1 MRSLGSMVGLLVFAL
16 IGVLTYKFYF
26 SKTDATSAGAGTPTQ
41 QIDSIGVRTD
51 LLGIAKAEST
61 YQVEHNTY
69 TSLEE
74 LVSSGALSMKKSS
87 RDGWIYDVQPSDN
100 TFLVIAHCPT
110 TTQPSCSSLEIDQTM
125 EIRPTE

>member
-1 MRSLGSMVGLLVFAL
+1 MRSLGGMVGLLIFAL
-16 IGVLTYKFYF
+16 IGVLMYKFYI
-26 SKTDATSAGAGTPTQ
+26 SKSDATGAGTPAQ

-69 TSLEE
+69 ASLDD
-74 LVSSGALSMKKSS
+74 LVSGGALSMKKSS
-87 RDGWIYDVQPSDN
+87 RDGWVYDVQPSDN

-110 TTQPSCSSLEIDQTM
+110 TTHPGCTDLQIDQTM
-125 EIRPTE
+125 EIRPTQ

>member
-1 MRSLGSMVGLLVFAL
+1 MVGLLVFAL
-16 IGVLTYKFYF
+16 LGVLMYKFYI
-26 SKTDATSAGAGTPTQ
+26 SKTDATGAGTPTQ

-69 TSLEE
+69 TSLDE
-74 LVSSGALSMKKSS
+74 LVSSGALSMKKTS
-87 RDGWIYDVQPSDN
+87 RDGWVYDVQPSDA

-110 TTQPSCSSLEIDQTM
+110 ATQPGCTDLEIDQTM
-125 EIRPTE
+125 EIRPTR

>member
-1 MRSLGSMVGLLVFAL
+1 MVGLLVFAL
-16 IGVLTYKFYF
+16 LGVLMYKFYI
-26 SKTDATSAGAGTPTQ
+26 SKTDATGASTPTQ

-69 TSLEE
+69 TSLDE
-74 LVSSGALSMKKSS
+74 LVSSGALSMKKTS
-87 RDGWIYDVQPSDN
+87 RDGWVYDVQPSDN

-110 TTQPSCSSLEIDQTM
+110 ATQPGCTDLEIDQTM
-125 EIRPTE
+125 EIRPTR

>member
-1 MRSLGSMVGLLVFAL
+1 MRSLGSMVGLLVFAV
-16 IGVLTYKFYF
+16 IGLLTYKFYF
-26 SKTDATSAGAGTPTQ
+26 SRTDATGAGTPTQ

-69 TSLEE
+69 TSLDE
-74 LVSSGALSMKKSS
+74 LVSSGALSMKKTS
-87 RDGWIYDVQPSDN
+87 RDGWVYDVQPSDN

-110 TTQPSCSSLEIDQTM
+110 TTQPGCSSLEIDQTM
-125 EIRPTE
+125 EIRPTQ